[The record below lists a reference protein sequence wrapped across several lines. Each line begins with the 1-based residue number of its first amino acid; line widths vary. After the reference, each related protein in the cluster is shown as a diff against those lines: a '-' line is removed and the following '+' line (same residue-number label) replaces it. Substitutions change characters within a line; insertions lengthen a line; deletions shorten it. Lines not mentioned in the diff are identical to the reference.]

1 MRSDSLPGLWQG
13 LEGQARRGDL
23 HASQILALQQAFQR
37 KPNWQR
43 LDRWLKPLL
52 TEAIRSDNRQTAI
65 LSTSI
70 WLRQMREF
78 ERAHHCLELLD
89 WRQARGQAFLQRG
102 LVLQQLNQIDAAKKA
117 LRRSCRDGSSFAVAC
132 YHLGLLHRSTGEF
145 DQAARWLLRSLKRDA
160 EPAHVHTVLQYC
172 RCSKGMLRPIMRF
185 YQQLH
190 RRHPERALPL
200 QQLSLYQQR
209 QGDLIQAGKTA
220 QQSVRLEL
228 GPRTGLLADADL
240 APTPPDFLVLG
251 VPKGGTTSLFA
262 WLRQHPRI
270 WGHPRK
276 ELHFFDGDYHLGEA
290 WYCAQF
296 PRFQDGSGILRGEAT
311 PNVFSHPTA
320 PARVT
325 QLIPKIKALVLL
337 RDPLDR
343 AVSWVQ
349 HLQRLE
355 GLEGSVES
363 WLSQELEALQSLD
376 AKTLSQAGR
385 IGTGA
390 LQDSLYDLHLERW
403 RSSLADPTQLRVISS
418 ERLFS
423 DPRSQLSEVL
433 EFLGLDP
440 DPEPWME
447 AWVARN
453 VNPGHRITLPATLE
467 CRIKAFLHKHCQQSE
482 TIAAPSPVGWFA

>member
-1 MRSDSLPGLWQG
+1 MRSQSFPALWQT
-13 LEGQARRGDL
+13 LRRPARRGDL
-23 HASQILALQQAFQR
+23 DASQILALQDAFQK

-43 LDRWLKPLL
+43 LDHWLKPLL
-52 TEAIRSDNRQTAI
+52 TEAVRSDERETAI
-65 LSTSI
+65 LNAGI
-70 WLRQMREF
+70 WLRQIHQF
-78 ERAHHCLELLD
+78 ERAHQCLELLN
-89 WRQARGQAFLQRG
+89 WRNARGQAFLQRG
-102 LVLQQLNQIDAAKKA
+102 LVLQQLNQFDAAKKA
-117 LRRSCRDGSSFAVAC
+117 LRRSCRDGSSIAAAC

-160 EPAHVHTVLQYC
+160 DPAHVHTVLQYC
-172 RCSKGMLRPIMRF
+172 RCSKGMLRPIVRF

-220 QQSVRLEL
+220 QKAARLEL
-228 GPRTGLLADADL
+228 GARTRWLADEDL
-240 APTPPDFLVLG
+240 APTPPDFLLLG

-262 WLRQHPRI
+262 WLCQHPQI

-296 PRFQDGSGILRGEAT
+296 PRFQTNSGILRGEAT
-311 PNVFSHPTA
+311 PNMFSHPKA

-325 QLIPKIKALVLL
+325 QLIPGVKALVLL

-355 GLEGSVES
+355 GLQGSVES
-363 WLSQELEALQSLD
+363 WLSQELETLQSLD
-376 AKTLSQAGR
+376 AEALSR
-385 IGTGA
+385 SERVGTGA
-390 LQDSLYDLHLERW
+390 LQDSLYDLHLQRW
-403 RSSLADPTQLRVISS
+403 QSSLAEPQQLLVLSS
-418 ERLFS
+418 ERLFAN
-423 DPRSQLSEVL
+423 PQAQLSAVL
-433 EFLGLDP
+433 KFLGLNA
-440 DPEPWME
+440 DPEPWMQG
-447 AWVARN
+447 WVARN
-453 VNPGHRITLPATLE
+453 VNPGRRTTLPKSLE
-467 CRIKAFLHKHCQQSE
+467 AQLEAFLHKHCQRSKTSTE
-482 TIAAPSPVGWFA
+482 LSPVGWFA

>member
-1 MRSDSLPGLWQG
+1 MTSDSLPALWPV
-13 LEGQARRGDL
+13 LRRQARCGNL
-23 HASQILALQQAFQR
+23 NASQVCSLQRAFQQ

-52 TEAIRSDNRQTAI
+52 TEAVRADDRQTAI
-65 LSTSI
+65 LQTGI

-78 ERAHHCLELLD
+78 ERAHHCLDLLN
-89 WRQARGQAFLQRG
+89 WRKARGHAFLQRG

-117 LRRSCRDGSSFAVAC
+117 LRRSCRDGSSFAAAS

-160 EPAHVHTVLQYC
+160 NPAHVHTVLQYC
-172 RCSKGMLRPIMRF
+172 RCSNDMLRPIVRF
-185 YQQLH
+185 YEQLH
-190 RRHPERALPL
+190 RRHPERTLPL

-220 QQSVRLEL
+220 QKAVRLEL
-228 GPRTGLLADADL
+228 GPKTSLLADEDL

-262 WLRQHPRI
+262 WLREHPQI

-296 PRFQDGSGILRGEAT
+296 PRFQNDSGILRGEAT
-311 PNVFSHPTA
+311 PNVFSHPEA

-325 QLIPKIKALVLL
+325 QLIPDVKTMVLL
-337 RDPLDR
+337 RDPLER

-355 GLEGSVES
+355 GLKGSVES
-363 WLSQELEALQSLD
+363 WLSQELESLQSLD
-376 AKTLSQAGR
+376 ADTLARSGR

-390 LQDSLYDLHLERW
+390 LQDSLYDIHLQRW
-403 RSSLADPTQLRVISS
+403 RSSLPSSQQLLVISS

-423 DPRSQLSEVL
+423 QPSLQLSEVL
-433 EFLGLDP
+433 GFLGLDS
-440 DPEPWME
+440 DPEPWMR

-453 VNPGHRITLPATLE
+453 VNPGRRSTLPKALE
-467 CRIKAFLHKHCQQSE
+467 SELRSFLQNYCQQSITE
-482 TIAAPSPVGWFA
+482 IKESPVGWFA